1 MSKSY
6 ENRRGFPEEGWERL
20 YSKRKKM
27 REDILDD
34 DDWDE
39 EQIDII
45 GQNGSLGDLHE
56 DEI

>member
-6 ENRRGFPEEGWERL
+6 DIRKELPEEGWERL

-27 REDILDD
+27 REDLLDD
-34 DDWDE
+34 DGWDE
-39 EQIDII
+39 EKIDLI
-45 GQNGSLGDLHE
+45 GQNGSLGDLYE